1 MYIHNLS
8 PILFDFGFFEIKW
21 YSIAYIIGILAG
33 WWLGKKII
41 LQNKNFKE
49 IISLDEFDN
58 YISYLIVG
66 IILGGRFGYIIFYNF
81 FFYLENPLNIF
92 KIWQGGMSFHGAV
105 LGVILVTYIFVI
117 KKKIQPLFLLDIVAC
132 VTPIG
137 LFFGRVANFINSELY
152 GTETNLPWAVKFV
165 QVDNLFRH
173 PSQLYEAFLEGLVL
187 FIVLLYFKSKGHT
200 KVPGIAS
207 GLFLFFYSIFRFI
220 VEFLRVPDEQ
230 LGYLFLNLTMG
241 QLISFVFLLIG
252 IYLIITKYEIKK
264 E

>member
-137 LFFGRVANFINSELY
+137 LFFGRVANFINAELY
-152 GTETNLPWAVKFV
+152 GKPSDILWSVIFPT
-165 QVDNLFRH
+165 VDSVPRH
-173 PSQLYEAFLEGLVL
+173 PSQLYEAVLEGILL
-187 FIVLLYFKSKGHT
+187 FVILIFVIKKKKSIIGT
-200 KVPGIAS
+200 CS
-207 GLFLFFYSIFRFI
+207 SFFLIFYGIFRIICEQFREPDIQIGYVIKQLSMGSLLSLIMIFVGIFI
-220 VEFLRVPDEQ
+220 FINIKNNEF
-230 LGYLFLNLTMG
+230 
-241 QLISFVFLLIG
+241 
-252 IYLIITKYEIKK
+252 KY
-264 E
+264 

>member
-1 MYIHNLS
+1 L
-8 PILFDFGFFEIKW
+8 D
-21 YSIAYIIGILAG
+21 II
-33 WWLGKKII
+33 
-41 LQNKNFKE
+41 
-49 IISLDEFDN
+49 
-58 YISYLIVG
+58 
-66 IILGGRFGYIIFYNF
+66 
-81 FFYLENPLNIF
+81 
-92 KIWQGGMSFHGAV
+92 KIWQGGMSFHGG
-105 LGVILVTYIFVI
+105 LIGVVVVSILFAKQNNQNAFSY
-117 KKKIQPLFLLDIVAC
+117 LDIVSFVA
-132 VTPIG
+132 PIG
-137 LFFGRVANFINSELY
+137 IFFGRLANFINSELY
-152 GTETNLPWAVKFV
+152 GIETNLPWAVKFV

-230 LGYLFLNLTMG
+230 LGYLLLNLTMG